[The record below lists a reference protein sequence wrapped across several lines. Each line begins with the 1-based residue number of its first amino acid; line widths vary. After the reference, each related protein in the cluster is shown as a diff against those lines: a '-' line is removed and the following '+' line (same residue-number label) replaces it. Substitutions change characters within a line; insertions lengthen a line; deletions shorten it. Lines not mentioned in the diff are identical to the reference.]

1 MMKEIK
7 ISLFSV
13 FCRQSWWLILFC
25 LLLFAGCYFALQ
37 KVPPMYI
44 AQAVINV
51 EKREYGLE
59 ELAFRAEG
67 TETAVGNTIHF
78 LRSDALLDKTLK
90 QLGYRLDGPH
100 RKLLKHLLRVDRI
113 SSGSLIK
120 VSLIYTYPQEASMI
134 VNTLIE
140 TLMAEEKEKR
150 LSELAETKSYLQA
163 ELRKIKTRKGQA
175 PGGVRSNG
183 QASDSP
189 LTVRPAVK
197 IRQKEYLQTI
207 DGDIRYTKGKIQY
220 YLTALHADERK
231 AMEKTLTPNHWI
243 LKSVRAKLETEEE
256 KLVKS
261 LLAGGWEAPQ
271 VKKAMTD
278 IWRLKTRTADAF
290 KKHYNTKLPG
300 PDNIKNALYIFYIN
314 LYDLQIRREQL
325 LKGNHPLS
333 IVAAKTGSSNRAPE
347 EQAEERVW
355 QETETKL
362 LSRLVE
368 LEAIEGMVS
377 SDLTWVEQ
385 AIPTGQ
391 PFFPTRRLVMGLSL
405 LVVFIFAWICLLVGY
420 SHDKKWQRA
429 LPQPGRDLE

>member
-7 ISLFSV
+7 VSLFSV

-37 KVPPMYI
+37 KAPPLYL

-59 ELAFRAEG
+59 ELAFRTEG

-90 QLGYRLDGPH
+90 QLGYRTEGSH
-100 RKLLKHLLRVDRI
+100 RKLLKHLLRVNRI
-113 SSGSLIK
+113 SSGSLVK
-120 VSLIYTYPQEASMI
+120 VSLIYPYPQEASMI

-150 LSELAETKSYLQA
+150 LSELAETKSHLQA
-163 ELRKIKTRKGQA
+163 ELRKLRAKKGEA
-175 PGGVRSNG
+175 PGGKRP
-183 QASDSP
+183 DSP
-189 LTVRPAVK
+189 PPVRPAAK
-197 IRQKEYLQTI
+197 IRHREYLQTI
-207 DGDIRYTKGKIQY
+207 DGDIRYTRGKIQY

-231 AMEKTLTPNHWI
+231 AIEKTLTPDHWI
-243 LKSVRAKLETEEE
+243 LKSVRAKLEKEEE
-256 KLVKS
+256 KLVQS

-271 VKKAMTD
+271 VKKVMTD
-278 IWRLKTRTADAF
+278 IWRIKTKTADIF

-325 LKGNHPLS
+325 LKGAQPLS
-333 IVAAKTGSSNRAPE
+333 VAAVKTGRGNQAPE
-347 EQAEERVW
+347 ELAQERAWREV
-355 QETETKL
+355 ETKL
-362 LSRLVE
+362 RSRLVE
-368 LEAIEGMVS
+368 LEAIEGMVR

-385 AIPTGQ
+385 AIPASRS
-391 PFFPTRRLVMGLSL
+391 FFPTRRSVMGLSL
-405 LVVFIFAWICLLVGY
+405 LVAFIFAWICLLVGY
-420 SHDKKWQRA
+420 SHDKKWQQA
-429 LPQPGRDLE
+429 LPQPERDLE